1 MALRQPIVS
10 GGGGLHD
17 ALRPVLRD
25 RQSRNRHFASRFGS
39 GVRGRTEPAGRRD
52 YDARTTIRP
61 GGFRMGAMN
70 NVRVMPPPPAIG
82 ILTSQ
87 RESLAADQWRTM
99 AVIVTEH
106 LLEALKAPLSNPAI
120 KLTPPLQPGEIYD
133 TEELLARLKSL

>member
-1 MALRQPIVS
+1 
-10 GGGGLHD
+10 
-17 ALRPVLRD
+17 
-25 RQSRNRHFASRFGS
+25 
-39 GVRGRTEPAGRRD
+39 
-52 YDARTTIRP
+52 
-61 GGFRMGAMN
+61 MGAMN

-133 TEELLARLKSL
+133 TEELLARLKSLNGAALVEEYRSWKAREPKMTGRLIRAATAMERYVLRRAYPELGHEPFNLSETELDNAWNR